1 MTIGT
6 MQLSDLLVN
15 QTGFQTVA
23 SFGTEKAAVMV
34 QADLDAHQAVLT
46 DVVSE
51 IASPTTDKLDA
62 TGTTAAMTMR
72 RFDEYGKPVTQKVSG
87 AYNLGY
93 PLEKWGIGIGWTRE
107 WFRTHTL
114 RDLAVQ
120 TLAAEAAHVAA
131 VYAGIRQAIY
141 LSANYSFVDEF
152 GDGPIIT
159 IPVKRLVNA
168 DGLAIAPGPNGEA
181 FDGATHTHYL
191 ANATLTA
198 AFGLSLVNTVLEHRV
213 TGGVRIAIAQADRTA
228 WEALTGFKALNDP
241 RIQYVATDTNRAS
254 IDITRMNNLQIGTF
268 SAAEVWVKPWAVSS
282 YPLAY
287 DSANPSK
294 PLRYRQ
300 RNGEA
305 LQGLQTAAQNDA
317 FPLHAEFMEA
327 HFGFGV
333 RERTAAAVLD
343 NAHASYTD
351 PTV

>member
-6 MQLSDLLVN
+6 FQLSDLLVN
-15 QTGFQTVA
+15 QAGFQTVA
-23 SFGTEKAAVMV
+23 GFGIDKAADMV
-34 QADLDAHQAVLT
+34 QADLAAHQAVLT
-46 DVVSE
+46 DA
-51 IASPTTDKLDA
+51 IGDLASPTTDRLDA
-62 TGTTAAMTMR
+62 TGTLGGMVMR
-72 RFDEYGKPVTQKVSG
+72 RFDEYGRPVTQKVAG

-107 WFRTHTL
+107 WFRAHTMT
-114 RDLAVQ
+114 DLAIQ
-120 TLAAEAAHVAA
+120 TQAAENAHIAA
-131 VYAGIRQAIY
+131 VYAGLRQAIY
-141 LSANYSFVDEF
+141 LSTNFNFVDEF
-152 GDGPIIT
+152 GDGPQIT

-168 DGLAIAPGPNGEA
+168 DGLAIMPGPNGEA

-198 AFGLSLVNTVLEHRV
+198 AYALSLVNTVLEHRV
-213 TGGVRIAIAQADRTA
+213 TGGVRIAISQADRAA
-228 WEALTGFKALNDP
+228 WEALTGFQANRDP
-241 RIQYVATDTNRAS
+241 RITYVTTDRNTTA

-268 SAAEVWVKPWAVSS
+268 STAEVWVKPWAVTG

-305 LQGLQTAAQNDA
+305 LQGLTPAAANDV
-317 FPLHAEFMEA
+317 FPLHAEWMEA

-343 NAHASYTD
+343 NTHGSYTD
-351 PTV
+351 PSV